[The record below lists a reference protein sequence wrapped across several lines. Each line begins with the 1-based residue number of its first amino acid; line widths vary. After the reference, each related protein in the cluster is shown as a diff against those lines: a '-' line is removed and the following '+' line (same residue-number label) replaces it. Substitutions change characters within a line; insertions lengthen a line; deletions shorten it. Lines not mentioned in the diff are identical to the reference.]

1 MGGRAAIISLTRLL
15 NRGLLLISPIVL
27 VRLLSVEDF
36 GRYREFLLYTT
47 ILLNFAALGI
57 SSSLLRFIP
66 DRPELKWRFVQQA
79 VLMTLVTSTI
89 VAIGALLL
97 DAVLDGRAMGEFA
110 WPAVIYVLLFV
121 NLDFWEYL
129 WLAEKRSFAVLGY
142 TTGRM
147 VARMA
152 TVITAAAL
160 TSDVT
165 VIVWSAVGVEAVRIA
180 VSFIAWRRRADSPT
194 VEATATWRDQL
205 AYCLPYGGSMI
216 LTSMNASLGSLFI
229 TKVLGP
235 AALAIYAIG
244 TYVQPIITILRNSIS
259 DVLLP
264 EMVAR
269 AREAQSDRLMLFRRT
284 TIVTAI
290 CLFAAGIVLARF
302 AETVIVTVFSEE
314 YRSAAL
320 VMQLFLLTF
329 LRECVDFG
337 VPLRAMNRTAPI
349 MQSNL
354 LALAIN
360 LILLAI
366 LMPMWGLVGAVV
378 AFVVSRFADGTYLA
392 IQLMRV
398 YDAPL
403 SAIVEW
409 RDLAKVVVAAALAA
423 VVLYGSFWTDHFGLF
438 GVMLGGATYLA
449 VFGLLLVML
458 RVPEVLLL
466 WHQVLPKVLLRR
478 SS

>member
-269 AREAQSDRLMLFRRT
+269 ARESQSDRLMLFRRT

-409 RDLAKVVVAAALAA
+409 RDLAKVVVAAALSA

-438 GVMLGGATYLA
+438 GVMLGGTAYLA
-449 VFGLLLVML
+449 VFGSLLVIL